1 MDATDIKILKL
12 LQENSRISVSQLSK
26 SVNMSLSA
34 VSERLRKLETSEII
48 SQYTTILN
56 PLKLEKDLAVM
67 MTISLENPEN
77 AKEFL
82 EFIQSE
88 KEITECHYITGAYDY
103 MLKIITKNTST
114 LEHIMNKIKTIP
126 NVKKTQTNVI
136 LSSPKNTY
144 GIEL

>member
-1 MDATDIKILKL
+1 MDATDIKILNL

-67 MTISLENPEN
+67 MAISLKNPED
-77 AKEFL
+77 AREFL
-82 EFIQSE
+82 EFVESE
-88 KEITECHYITGAYDY
+88 KEITECHYITGVYDY
-103 MLKIITKNTST
+103 MVKIITKNTST
-114 LEHIMNKIKTIP
+114 LETIMNKIKTIP
-126 NVKKTQTNVI
+126 NVNKTQTNVI
-136 LSSPKNTY
+136 LSTPKNTY
-144 GIEL
+144 GIKL